1 MKIIAKFRSVTPY
14 YWDIGAGRLGTSLL
28 ALVTWPRGT
37 ERWGAE
43 VIPITI
49 PIIKPGHSAE
59 QPLPG
64 SHTTRPHCIGDPIT
78 LTCYSSASWCPYQ
91 CTFIYYFLPV
101 GYFNYYW
108 VFCNVSSINR
118 SIRTA
123 ISHAVSA
130 STTPIPTP
138 VSNGQFQIKFV
149 WKWRLN

>member
-1 MKIIAKFRSVTPY
+1 MLGQFGQQRSFWPSIIKIFSVRALIVLWILWKLLRNSVVLLLIIEILAQAGWARHYWRWSRGHVARS
-14 YWDIGAGRLGTSLL
+14 
-28 ALVTWPRGT
+28 
-37 ERWGAE
+37 AE

-91 CTFIYYFLPV
+91 CIFIYYYLPV

-118 SIRTA
+118 SIRY
-123 ISHAVSA
+123 
-130 STTPIPTP
+130 
-138 VSNGQFQIKFV
+138 
-149 WKWRLN
+149 

>member
-14 YWDIGAGRLGTSLL
+14 YWVIGACRLGTSLL

-78 LTCYSSASWCPYQ
+78 LSCYSSASWCPYQ
-91 CTFIYYFLPV
+91 CIFIYNYLPV
-101 GYFNYYW
+101 GYFTIIGYS
-108 VFCNVSSINR
+108 VMSLQSI
-118 SIRTA
+118 
-123 ISHAVSA
+123 VVLEQQSA
-130 STTPIPTP
+130 MQCQHQQHQYQHLYLMA
-138 VSNGQFQIKFV
+138 NF
-149 WKWRLN
+149 R